1 MNEVKPWVLGLI
13 TLAGVFL
20 AACEDDG
27 QPDDQGVWQSPAG
40 SGGTAGTSGGTTGGV
55 PPGGGTTGTAGGGGP
70 IFPGMMPPLPDASV
84 FMPADASV
92 PAPRD
97 GSVPAPP
104 DASSPIRPDGGV
116 ADISSCTPP
125 PAESSAKAIEAWTM
139 LNNIRLAGGAG
150 CINLAPALIKSA
162 QAHCD
167 YGAANAGNRACAP
180 DAHTEV
186 SSCPG
191 FTGVNVQARE
201 EAAGYPK
208 ALVYT
213 EVALTYGDN
222 PAVSIPAW
230 LVTPY
235 HRIPMVD
242 PWTTDMGWGG
252 GPRCDII
259 DFGRGTV
266 RPSDTTVSMYPYDG
280 ETGVPVSFNG
290 YEAPQP
296 PAPAGGWPSSY
307 PVSIYAQRIKV
318 TEHVLTKDGDG
329 TPLPH
334 TFLDARNTGQSA
346 ASGFASY
353 FTNTAVLYGAAF
365 LPNTKYRVKMV
376 GTYAGGALN
385 VEWTFTTGASR
396 PSRF

>member
-1 MNEVKPWVLGLI
+1 MTEVKPWVLGLI

-27 QPDDQGVWQSPAG
+27 QGDVQGVWQPPV
-40 SGGTAGTSGGTTGGV
+40 GTGGGTTGGV
-55 PPGGGTTGTAGGGGP
+55 PAGGGSAGTAGGGP
-70 IFPGMMPPLPDASV
+70 IFPGMMPPLPDAAV

-92 PAPRD
+92 PSARD
-97 GSVPAPP
+97 GSVSTAS
-104 DASSPIRPDGGV
+104 DASNATKPDGGV

-125 PAESSAKAIEAWTM
+125 PAGSSAKAIEAWTI

-150 CINLAPALIKSA
+150 CMNMVPELNKSA

-167 YGAANAGNRACAP
+167 YRAANAGNRACAP

-191 FTGVNVQARE
+191 FTGTTVQRRE
-201 EAAGYPK
+201 EAAGYP
-208 ALVYT
+208 ANLVYT

-222 PAVSIPAW
+222 PKVSIPAW

-252 GPRCDII
+252 GPGCDVI

-266 RPSDTTVSMYPYDG
+266 RPPDSTVSMYPYAGQTD
-280 ETGVPVSFNG
+280 VPVSFNG
-290 YEAPQP
+290 LEAPQP

-307 PVSIYAQRIKV
+307 PVSIYAQRLSV
-318 TEHVLTKDGDG
+318 TEHVLTKDGDA
-329 TPLPH
+329 TPLAH
-334 TFLDARNTGQSA
+334 TFLDVKSTGQGPA
-346 ASGFASY
+346 FASY
-353 FTNTAVLYGAAF
+353 FTNTAMLYGAAF
-365 LPNTKYRVKMV
+365 QPNTTYRVKIV
-376 GTYAGGALN
+376 GSYAGGALN

-396 PSRF
+396 PSWF